1 MEAQRSWIARGV
13 VSRVFVRL
21 GLSTVMIDRLGD
33 SEFSNN
39 HSLSERDTPFI
50 RPGLDLSDP
59 VTTGVIA
66 PKFVSAYP
74 PFADHQYVTV
84 STYSQ
89 AVLPG
94 LVTTSP
100 AAGAGKRETT

>member
-33 SEFSNN
+33 SKFSNN

-66 PKFVSAYP
+66 PKFALVYL
-74 PFADHQYVTV
+74 PFDDHQYMRV

-89 AVLPG
+89 AALPG

-100 AAGAGKRETT
+100 AAGAGKREAT